1 MTYTDGSSFLRIA
14 ILAMLIL
21 GEALAWKRRRIQDEI
36 ISAQQRTIKLQNEG
50 READERTIK
59 ALEENIKIRQEKMGF

>member
-59 ALEENIKIRQEKMGF
+59 ALEENIKVHQEKMGF